1 MDYNIVDFI
10 SKDNTNHIKHIILFF
25 IFMIALSNNLFTNI
39 FGCNISKLI
48 KNIYTKHFIGIL
60 FLYLL
65 FDLNIQPEIVI
76 NPLLNFF
83 YAFITYTL
91 VILLLHTNKLYINLI
106 IMIVVLLIVM
116 DKFKIYFQSSI
127 KDQELLQNKLN
138 FIYKGNNVFVIII
151 LLIIIIA
158 MLTSLK
164 LDNLKNTLIGKKC

>member
-1 MDYNIVDFI
+1 MDYNIIEFI

-25 IFMIALSNNLFTNI
+25 IFMIVLSNNLFTNI
-39 FGCNISKLI
+39 FGCNVSKLI
-48 KNIYTKHFIGIL
+48 KNIYTKHLIGIL

-65 FDLNIQPEIVI
+65 FDLNIQPETLI

-83 YAFITYTL
+83 YAIITYIL
-91 VILLLHTNKLYINLI
+91 VFLLLHTNKLYLNLI
-106 IMIVVLLIVM
+106 IMIVVLLIIM
-116 DKFKIYFQSSI
+116 DKFKIYFQSSV

-138 FIYKGNNVFVIII
+138 FIYKGNNVFVILI
-151 LLIIIIA
+151 LLIIIIG